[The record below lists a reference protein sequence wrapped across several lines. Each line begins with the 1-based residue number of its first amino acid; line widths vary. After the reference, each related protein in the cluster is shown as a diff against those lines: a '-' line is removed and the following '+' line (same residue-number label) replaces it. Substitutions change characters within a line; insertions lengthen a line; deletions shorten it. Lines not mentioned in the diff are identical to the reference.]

1 MIENCEESQRIMYLN
16 FINSFNYNLDTGEG
30 YNDSINAIMHFA
42 QSAGIQLKL
51 TDFNDFKNAM
61 SSNENL
67 KLGN

>member
-1 MIENCEESQRIMYLN
+1 
-16 FINSFNYNLDTGEG
+16 
-30 YNDSINAIMHFA
+30 MHFA